1 MTITV
6 SDEKEREHPRSIAP
20 PTPPTTPPTMAPT
33 LVPESFLLGSLEL
46 VLVEELEEVAVAEG
60 LLVSVLYTTLPPCDD
75 SWVTTVVWVAASE
88 DEEDSDVVVDSS
100 DDSDDDVVVVDDD
113 DDEED
118 EDDVDVWVALEL
130 LLDDD
135 DDDDDSDEDEA
146 QTARI
151 AASQSFGTGTC
162 VQTVYIFTTTHFLS
176 VSITLHITA
185 RRAGGV
191 RRLQLQTEHSPPF
204 FNANHASYMV

>member
-1 MTITV
+1 MKKNANT
-6 SDEKEREHPRSIAP
+6 PRSIAP

-88 DEEDSDVVVDSS
+88 DEVDPDVVVDSS
-100 DDSDDDVVVVDDD
+100 DDSEDDDDVVDDDDDDDD

-118 EDDVDVWVALEL
+118 EDDVDVWAALEL

-135 DDDDDSDEDEA
+135 DDDDDDSDEEELRLLESLLPSPLEPA
-146 QTARI
+146 PSYKLYT
-151 AASQSFGTGTC
+151 
-162 VQTVYIFTTTHFLS
+162 FLPPHIS
-176 VSITLHITA
+176 SPYPLHST
-185 RRAGGV
+185 
-191 RRLQLQTEHSPPF
+191 LQLDELVESEGFSFKQ
-204 FNANHASYMV
+204 

>member
-1 MTITV
+1 
-6 SDEKEREHPRSIAP
+6 
-20 PTPPTTPPTMAPT
+20 MAPT

-88 DEEDSDVVVDSS
+88 DEVDPDVVVDSS

-135 DDDDDSDEDEA
+135 DDDDDSDEDELRLLESLLPSPSEPA
-146 QTARI
+146 PAYKLYT
-151 AASQSFGTGTC
+151 
-162 VQTVYIFTTTHFLS
+162 FLPPHIS
-176 VSITLHITA
+176 CPYPLHST
-185 RRAGGV
+185 
-191 RRLQLQTEHSPPF
+191 LQLDELVESEGFSFKQ
-204 FNANHASYMV
+204 